1 MRVFVTGAT
10 GFIGSAVVQE
20 LLEHGH
26 QVLGLARNDE
36 GEQKLRAAGVE
47 VHRGDLKDLESLRA
61 GARACDG
68 VAHLGYVHDFSSFQQ
83 FLNNA
88 EVDRQAA
95 EAMVEAMEGTNKPFV
110 LTSGVG
116 ILGGKPRAS
125 EEDAAADPN
134 GPRAA
139 SEQVALT
146 ASERGVRGMVV
157 RFPPTVHGAH
167 DHGFL
172 PIVMG
177 ASRGAGRV
185 GYVGEGTNPWSAVP
199 RSDAASLFRLAL
211 ERGEAGTRLH
221 AVAEEG
227 VPFRTIAQV
236 LADGMGLDAVSLT
249 PEEAGGQ
256 YGMLAHFVG
265 MDISATSART
275 RAALGWEPKGP
286 ALLDDLRAHYFG

>member
-10 GFIGSAVVQE
+10 GFIGSAVAQE
-20 LLEHGH
+20 LTAHGH
-26 QVLGLARNDE
+26 RVLGLARSDE
-36 GEQKLRAAGVE
+36 GEERLRAAGVE
-47 VHRGDLKDLESLRA
+47 VHRGDLKDLESLKA

-68 VAHLGYVHDFSSFQQ
+68 VAHLGYVHDFSSYQQ
-83 FLNNA
+83 FLANA

-95 EAMVEAMEGTNKPFV
+95 EAMVEAMAGTGKPFV

-116 ILGGKPRAS
+116 ILGGKPRAT

-146 ASERGVRGMVV
+146 ASERGVRGVVV
-157 RFPPTVHGAH
+157 RLPPTVHGAH

-172 PIVMG
+172 PIVMS
-177 ASRGAGRV
+177 ASRGAGRI
-185 GYVGEGTNPWSAVP
+185 GYVGEGTNPWSAVH

-221 AVAEEG
+221 AIAEEG
-227 VPFRTIAQV
+227 VPFRTIAEV
-236 LADGMGLDAVSLT
+236 LADGMGLEAVSLT
-249 PEEAGGQ
+249 PEEAGQQ
-256 YGMLAHFVG
+256 YGILARFVG
-265 MDISATSART
+265 LDISATSART
-275 RAALGWEPKGP
+275 RETLGWEPAGP
-286 ALLDDLRAHYFG
+286 ELLDDLRANYFG